1 MSAIIYDLVW
11 STDYNSLNSEDLSIM
26 DKQVISIIKE
36 QLPKMTEKEKLAFFL
51 AFGAHTST
59 DQRDQAGLEY
69 IGHPLTVYSHCDTED
84 ERIVALLHDVLEDTK
99 ITRKDLELLFPTH
112 IVEAVALLSHPKTG
126 YDRDAYI
133 RNIKANP
140 LARKVKIEDFRAN
153 IDESRIQSLVEWHRH
168 EVETKY
174 KPNLDFLLRD

>member
-1 MSAIIYDLVW
+1 
-11 STDYNSLNSEDLSIM
+11 M
-26 DKQVISIIKE
+26 DKKVINIIKE
-36 QLPKMTEKEKLAFFL
+36 QMPNMTEKERLAFFL

-99 ITRKDLELLFPTH
+99 ITAKDLALLFPSH
-112 IVEAVALLSHPKTG
+112 IVEAVQLLSHPKTN
-126 YDRDAYI
+126 YNRDEYLTK
-133 RNIKANP
+133 IKANP
-140 LARKVKIEDFRAN
+140 LAKKVKIEDFKAN
-153 IDESRIQSLVEWHRH
+153 IDPSRIQSLVDWHKN

-174 KPNLDFLLRD
+174 KPNLNYLLDDN